1 MLTESSH
8 RMPELHAA
16 IVTPLTVQHTIDTDA
31 MRILMHHLARNGV
44 DGVVPCGTT
53 GEGPSF
59 SVSERLEIIQSAI
72 AARGSMQIFAGTGCQ
87 ALSDTIALTRAA
99 IDAGADAALVL
110 PPFFYK
116 HAGEAGI
123 IAWYRAVCDALPAHG
138 KIILYHIPPMT
149 GVAITPAIIAA
160 LCESHPQHILG
171 IKDSAVNAEH
181 TALLVATF
189 PQLKIYTGNA
199 PILGQ
204 AIRDGAAGSILA
216 IANIVPRALR
226 MVTDDPRRADI
237 QAQVAS
243 VDAYVRKVGAAS
255 TIKAIITAS
264 GVVDVGAP
272 RLPQLAHPAPAQ
284 AYAEFMQI
292 GEYTI

>member
-1 MLTESSH
+1 
-8 RMPELHAA
+8 MPELHAA
-16 IVTPLTVQHTIDTDA
+16 IVTPLDATNRLDTNA
-31 MRILMHHLARNGV
+31 TQQLMRHLAQHGL

-59 SVSERLEIIQSAI
+59 SVQERLEIIKSTI
-72 AARGSMQIFAGTGCQ
+72 AARGHLQIIAGTGCQ
-87 ALSDTIALTRAA
+87 ALSDTVALTRAA

-116 HAGEAGI
+116 QSGDAGV

-149 GVAITPAIIAA
+149 GVAITVPIIEA
-160 LCESHPQHILG
+160 LCRSHPEQILG
-171 IKDSAVNAEH
+171 IKDSGVDAAH
-181 TALLVATF
+181 TAMLVASF
-189 PQLKIYTGNA
+189 PHLKIYTGNA
-199 PILGQ
+199 PILAQ

-226 MVTDDPRRADI
+226 ILSDAPHRTDI
-237 QAQVAS
+237 QTQVAQ

-264 GVVDVGAP
+264 GVAQVGAP
-272 RLPQLAHPAPAQ
+272 RLPQLAHPDPTLAYQ
-284 AYAEFMQI
+284 AFKQI
-292 GEYTI
+292 GEYTV

>member
-1 MLTESSH
+1 
-8 RMPELHAA
+8 MPELHAA
-16 IVTPLTVQHTIDTDA
+16 IVTPLDATNRLDTNA
-31 MRILMHHLARNGV
+31 MQQLMHHLAQHGL

-59 SVSERLEIIQSAI
+59 SVQERLEIIKSTI
-72 AARGSMQIFAGTGCQ
+72 AARGHLQIIAGTGCQ
-87 ALSDTIALTRAA
+87 ALSDTVALTRAA

-116 HAGEAGI
+116 QSGDAGV

-149 GVAITPAIIAA
+149 GVAITVPIIEA
-160 LCESHPQHILG
+160 LCRSHPEQILG
-171 IKDSAVNAEH
+171 IKDSGVDAAH
-181 TALLVATF
+181 TAMLVASF
-189 PQLKIYTGNA
+189 PHLKIYTGNA
-199 PILGQ
+199 PILAQ

-226 MVTDDPRRADI
+226 ILSDAPHRTDI
-237 QAQVAS
+237 QTQVAQ

-264 GVVDVGAP
+264 GVAQVGTP
-272 RLPQLAHPAPAQ
+272 RLPQLAHPDPTLAYQ
-284 AYAEFMQI
+284 AFKQI
-292 GEYTI
+292 GEYTV

>member
-1 MLTESSH
+1 
-8 RMPELHAA
+8 MPELHAA
-16 IVTPLTVQHTIDTDA
+16 IVTPLDATNRLDTNA
-31 MRILMHHLARNGV
+31 MQQLMRHLAQHGL

-59 SVSERLEIIQSAI
+59 SVQERLEIIKSTI
-72 AARGSMQIFAGTGCQ
+72 AARGHLQIIAGTGCQ
-87 ALSDTIALTRAA
+87 ALSDTVALTRAA

-116 HAGEAGI
+116 QSGDAGV

-149 GVAITPAIIAA
+149 GVAITVPIIEA
-160 LCESHPQHILG
+160 LCRSHPEQILG
-171 IKDSAVNAEH
+171 IKDSGVDAAH
-181 TALLVATF
+181 TAMLVASF
-189 PQLKIYTGNA
+189 PHLKIYTGNA
-199 PILGQ
+199 PILAQ

-226 MVTDDPRRADI
+226 ILSDAPHRTDI
-237 QAQVAS
+237 QTQVAQ

-264 GVVDVGAP
+264 GVTQVGAP
-272 RLPQLAHPAPAQ
+272 RLPQLAHPDPTLAYQ
-284 AYAEFMQI
+284 AFKQI
-292 GEYTI
+292 GEYTV

>member
-1 MLTESSH
+1 
-8 RMPELHAA
+8 MPELHAA
-16 IVTPLTVQHTIDTDA
+16 IVTPLDATNRLDTNA
-31 MRILMHHLARNGV
+31 MQQLMRHLAQHGL

-59 SVSERLEIIQSAI
+59 SVQERLEIIKSTI
-72 AARGSMQIFAGTGCQ
+72 AARGHLQIIAGTGCQ
-87 ALSDTIALTRAA
+87 ALSDTVALTRAA

-116 HAGEAGI
+116 QSGDAGV

-149 GVAITPAIIAA
+149 GVAITVPIIEA
-160 LCESHPQHILG
+160 LCRSHPEQILG
-171 IKDSAVNAEH
+171 IKDSGVDAAH
-181 TALLVATF
+181 TAMLVASF
-189 PQLKIYTGNA
+189 PHLKIYTGNA
-199 PILGQ
+199 PILAQ

-226 MVTDDPRRADI
+226 ILSDAPHRTDI
-237 QAQVAS
+237 QTQVAQ

-264 GVVDVGAP
+264 GVAQVGTP
-272 RLPQLAHPAPAQ
+272 RLPQLAHPDPTLAYQ
-284 AYAEFMQI
+284 AFKQI
-292 GEYTI
+292 GEYTV

>member
-1 MLTESSH
+1 
-8 RMPELHAA
+8 MPELHAA
-16 IVTPLTVQHTIDTDA
+16 IVTPLDATNRLDTNA
-31 MRILMHHLARNGV
+31 MQQLMHHLAQHGL

-59 SVSERLEIIQSAI
+59 SVQERLEIIKSTI
-72 AARGSMQIFAGTGCQ
+72 AARGHLQIIAGTGCQ
-87 ALSDTIALTRAA
+87 ALSDTVALTRAA

-116 HAGEAGI
+116 QSGDAGV

-149 GVAITPAIIAA
+149 GVAITVPIIEA
-160 LCESHPQHILG
+160 LCRSHPEQILG
-171 IKDSAVNAEH
+171 IKDSGVDAAH
-181 TALLVATF
+181 TAMLVASF
-189 PQLKIYTGNA
+189 PHLKIYTGNA
-199 PILGQ
+199 PILAQ

-226 MVTDDPRRADI
+226 ILSDAPHRTDI
-237 QAQVAS
+237 QTQVAQ

-264 GVVDVGAP
+264 GVAQVGAP
-272 RLPQLAHPAPAQ
+272 RLPQLAHPDPTLAYQ
-284 AYAEFMQI
+284 AFKQI
-292 GEYTI
+292 GEYTV

>member
-1 MLTESSH
+1 
-8 RMPELHAA
+8 MPELHAA
-16 IVTPLTVQHTIDTDA
+16 IVTPLDATNRLDTNA
-31 MRILMHHLARNGV
+31 MQQLMRHLAQHGL

-59 SVSERLEIIQSAI
+59 SVQERLEIIKSTI
-72 AARGSMQIFAGTGCQ
+72 AARGHLQIIAGTGCQ
-87 ALSDTIALTRAA
+87 ALSDTVALTRAA

-116 HAGEAGI
+116 QSGDAGV

-149 GVAITPAIIAA
+149 GVAITVPIIEA
-160 LCESHPQHILG
+160 LCRSHPEQILG
-171 IKDSAVNAEH
+171 IKDSGVDAAH
-181 TALLVATF
+181 TAMLVASF
-189 PQLKIYTGNA
+189 PHLKIYTGNA
-199 PILGQ
+199 PILAQ

-226 MVTDDPRRADI
+226 ILSDAPHRTDI
-237 QAQVAS
+237 QTQVAQ

-264 GVVDVGAP
+264 GVAQVGAS
-272 RLPQLAHPAPAQ
+272 RLPQLAHPDPTLAYQ
-284 AYAEFMQI
+284 AFKQI
-292 GEYTI
+292 GEYTV

>member
-1 MLTESSH
+1 
-8 RMPELHAA
+8 MPELHAA
-16 IVTPLTVQHTIDTDA
+16 IVTPLDATNRLDTNA
-31 MRILMHHLARNGV
+31 MQQLMRHLAQHGL

-59 SVSERLEIIQSAI
+59 SVQERLEIIKSTI
-72 AARGSMQIFAGTGCQ
+72 AARGHLQIIAGTGCQ
-87 ALSDTIALTRAA
+87 ALSDTVALTRAA

-116 HAGEAGI
+116 QSGDAGV

-149 GVAITPAIIAA
+149 GVAITVPIIEA
-160 LCESHPQHILG
+160 LCRSHPEQILG
-171 IKDSAVNAEH
+171 IKDSGVDAAH
-181 TALLVATF
+181 TAMLVASF
-189 PQLKIYTGNA
+189 PHLKIYTGNA
-199 PILGQ
+199 PILAQ

-226 MVTDDPRRADI
+226 ILSDAPHRRDI
-237 QAQVAS
+237 QTQVAQ

-264 GVVDVGAP
+264 GVAQVGAP
-272 RLPQLAHPAPAQ
+272 RLPQLAHPDPTLAYQ
-284 AYAEFMQI
+284 AFKQI
-292 GEYTI
+292 GEYTV

>member
-1 MLTESSH
+1 
-8 RMPELHAA
+8 MPELHAA
-16 IVTPLTVQHTIDTDA
+16 IVTPLNAANQFDSHA
-31 MRILMHHLARNGV
+31 MQLLVRHLAHQGL

-59 SVSERLEIIQSAI
+59 SVRDRLEIIKSTI
-72 AARGSMQIFAGTGCQ
+72 AARGQLQIIAGTGCQ
-87 ALSDTIALTRAA
+87 ALSDTIDLTRAA

-116 HAGEAGI
+116 QSGDAGV

-149 GVAITPAIIAA
+149 GVAISVPVIEA
-160 LCESHPQHILG
+160 LCMSHPQQILG
-171 IKDSAVNAEH
+171 IKDSGVDAAH
-181 TALLVATF
+181 TAMLVASF

-199 PILGQ
+199 PILAQ
-204 AIRDGAAGSILA
+204 AIRDNAAGSILA

-226 MVTDDPRRADI
+226 TLSDAPHRTDI
-237 QAQVAS
+237 QLQVAQ

-264 GVVDVGAP
+264 GIAQVGEP
-272 RLPQLAHPAPAQ
+272 RLPQLAHPNPTL
-284 AYAEFMQI
+284 AYQEFKQI
-292 GEYTI
+292 GEYTV

>member
-1 MLTESSH
+1 
-8 RMPELHAA
+8 MPELHAA
-16 IVTPLTVQHTIDTDA
+16 IVTPLNANQQLDA
-31 MRILMHHLARNGV
+31 PAMHALMRHLATCGL

-59 SVSERLEIIQSAI
+59 SVAERLDIIRCCL
-72 AARGSMQIFAGTGCQ
+72 AARGSLQIIAGTGCQ
-87 ALSDTIALTRAA
+87 SLSDTITLTRAA

-116 HAGEAGI
+116 QAGEIGL

-149 GVAITPAIIAA
+149 GVPITPAVISA
-160 LCESHPQHILG
+160 LLESHPQHILG

-181 TALLVATF
+181 TAMLVHTF
-189 PQLKIYTGNA
+189 PQLTIYTGNA
-199 PILGQ
+199 PILAQ
-204 AIRDGAAGSILA
+204 AIHDGAAGSILA

-226 MVTDDPRRADI
+226 QLTDDPSRADI
-237 QAQVAS
+237 QAQVSS

-255 TIKAIITAS
+255 TIKAIISQS
-264 GVVDVGAP
+264 GVADVGQP
-272 RLPQLAHPAPAQ
+272 LLPQLAHPNPTQ
-284 AYAEFMQI
+284 AYHEFKQI
-292 GEYTI
+292 GNDTH

>member
-1 MLTESSH
+1 
-8 RMPELHAA
+8 MPELHAA
-16 IVTPLTVQHTIDTDA
+16 IVTPLDATNRLDTNA
-31 MRILMHHLARNGV
+31 MQQLMRHLAQHGL

-59 SVSERLEIIQSAI
+59 SVQERLEIIKSTI
-72 AARGSMQIFAGTGCQ
+72 AARGHLQIIAGTGCQ
-87 ALSDTIALTRAA
+87 ALSDTVALTRAA

-116 HAGEAGI
+116 QSGDAGV

-149 GVAITPAIIAA
+149 GVAITVPIIEA
-160 LCESHPQHILG
+160 LCRSHPEQILG
-171 IKDSAVNAEH
+171 IKDSGVDAAH
-181 TALLVATF
+181 TAMLVASF
-189 PQLKIYTGNA
+189 PHLKIYTGNA
-199 PILGQ
+199 PILAQ

-226 MVTDDPRRADI
+226 ILSDAPHRTDI
-237 QAQVAS
+237 QTQVAQ

-264 GVVDVGAP
+264 GVAQVGAP
-272 RLPQLAHPAPAQ
+272 RLPQLAHPDPKLAYQ
-284 AYAEFMQI
+284 AFKQI
-292 GEYTI
+292 GEYTV

>member
-1 MLTESSH
+1 
-8 RMPELHAA
+8 MPELHAA
-16 IVTPLTVQHTIDTDA
+16 IVTPLTAQHTLDADA
-31 MRILMHHLARNGV
+31 MRRLMLHLATCGL

-59 SVSERLEIIQSAI
+59 SVAERLTIIKSAI
-72 AARGSMQIFAGTGCQ
+72 TARGTLHIIAGTGCQ
-87 ALSDTIALTRAA
+87 ALNDTIALTRDA

-116 HAGEAGI
+116 QAGEAGV

-138 KIILYHIPPMT
+138 KVILYHIPPMT
-149 GVAITPAIIAA
+149 GVAITPRIISA
-160 LCESHPQHILG
+160 LLESHPQHVVG
-171 IKDSAVNAEH
+171 IKDSGVDAAH
-181 TALLVATF
+181 TAMLVAAF

-226 MVTDDPRRADI
+226 MLTDNPQRDDI

-243 VDAYVRKVGAAS
+243 VDAYVRTVGAAS

-264 GVVDVGAP
+264 GIVDVGTP
-272 RLPQLAHPAPAQ
+272 LLPQLAHPNPMQ
-284 AYAEFMQI
+284 AYTEFKQI
-292 GEYTI
+292 GEYTV